1 MTTTLLSI
9 ATYIVRVTIIQT
21 NYNHCYCYGDVGSS
35 VFYYY
40 LVSIRPRLVLMGT
53 HLTGYGTLGFRF
65 FRSRNLQEDVLLDVL
80 VCGLPLPWAW
90 QHAAQKRSIYGVV
103 FLFVLGNIVV
113 AISISRLVSIIN
125 TAAGTYPT
133 LDPSWYGY
141 VPAVL
146 ATVEVTREFKVI
158 SEPRDFR
165 LKSTAS
171 SYDGGFSDRIPISST
186 SSGPTRSITVQATSS
201 G

>member
-1 MTTTLLSI
+1 
-9 ATYIVRVTIIQT
+9 
-21 NYNHCYCYGDVGSS
+21 
-35 VFYYY
+35 
-40 LVSIRPRLVLMGT
+40 MGT
-53 HLTGYGTLGFRF
+53 HLTGY
-65 FRSRNLQEDVLLDVL
+65 VLDVL

-146 ATVEVTREFKVI
+146 ATVENTNLVNKQRADTFDNSPSNVKWLTRIVKCGE
-158 SEPRDFR
+158 
-165 LKSTAS
+165 
-171 SYDGGFSDRIPISST
+171 Y
-186 SSGPTRSITVQATSS
+186 
-201 G
+201 